1 MRTFCLLAVTVAVML
16 GQDGALLVAQSG
28 TNPLDLPPVAPPG
41 QPRDLKLPNGK
52 SQSDAIVKADY
63 KKNLQDAAML
73 VDLSQEIRDEL
84 QQSDAYIV
92 PLKTVKKL
100 EDLEKLSR
108 NIRGRLK
115 RN

>member
-1 MRTFCLLAVTVAVML
+1 MIGGMRMFCMLAVTCAVML
-16 GQDGALLVAQSG
+16 GQLGQ
-28 TNPLDLPPVAPPG
+28 NPPDLPPVTPPG

-52 SQSDAIVKADY
+52 WQRDEIVKADY
-63 KKNLQDAAML
+63 KRNLQDAADL
-73 VDLSQEIRDEL
+73 VELSRQIRDEL

>member
-1 MRTFCLLAVTVAVML
+1 MRMFCLLAVTSAVML
-16 GQDGALLVAQSG
+16 GQLGQ
-28 TNPLDLPPVAPPG
+28 NPLDLPSVAPPG

-52 SQSDAIVKADY
+52 SQRDEIVKADY
-63 KKNLQDAAML
+63 KKNLQDAATL
-73 VDLSQEIRDEL
+73 VELSREIRDDL

>member
-1 MRTFCLLAVTVAVML
+1 MRMFCLLAVTVAAML
-16 GQDGALLVAQSG
+16 GPADQPVSQND
-28 TNPLDLPPVAPPG
+28 PLDLPSVAPPD

-52 SQSDAIVKADY
+52 WQRDEIAKADY
-63 KKNLQDAAML
+63 RKNLQDAAML
-73 VDLSQEIRDEL
+73 VDLSQEIREEL

-108 NIRGRLK
+108 NMRGRLK

>member
-1 MRTFCLLAVTVAVML
+1 MRVFCLLAVTGALML
-16 GQDGALLVAQSG
+16 GQD
-28 TNPLDLPPVAPPG
+28 PLDLPPVAPPG
-41 QPRDLKLPNGK
+41 QPRDLKLPDGK
-52 SQSDAIVKADY
+52 SQRDEIVKADY
-63 KKNLQDAAML
+63 KRNLQDAAEL
-73 VDLSQEIRDEL
+73 VELSREIRDEL
-84 QQSDAYIV
+84 QQSDAYIG